1 MRLKLVM
8 KEHDMNYLQHTDAA
22 KVTEALDKTTS
33 LVLCQPF
40 DMARAQYAFGVRAG
54 LIEDSL
60 LACARFGRDISSL
73 EKLTLGP
80 WARHV

>member
-1 MRLKLVM
+1 
-8 KEHDMNYLQHTDAA
+8 MNYLQHTDAA

-33 LVLCQPF
+33 LVLSQPF

-54 LIEDSL
+54 VFQNSL
-60 LACARFGRDISSL
+60 LACARFERNISSL

-80 WARHV
+80 WARQV